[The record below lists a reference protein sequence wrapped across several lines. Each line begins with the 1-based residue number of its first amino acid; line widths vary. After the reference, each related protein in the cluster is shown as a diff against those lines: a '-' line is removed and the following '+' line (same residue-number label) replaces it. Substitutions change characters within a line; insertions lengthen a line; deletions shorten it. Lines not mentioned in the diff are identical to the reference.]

1 MTKHRRK
8 SKKYAVKEEQ
18 KQHVSLQQHRAM
30 SDNLHEKSEPDKE
43 TVFETPFSPRVNE
56 HVDLLKNTSSEEQ
69 RTNLVMQLQQTYG
82 NRYVQRLI
90 ESNRARTGEVDG
102 KETIE
107 NSQIRHRKDGEI
119 SVSRTAVKEAPPIP
133 ENKPWKKKPP
143 PVPTSKPWKDKKP
156 EEVKQVKIQDLAKKG
171 TDLGSKLK
179 GNELVNA
186 ADFAEGVKNVAEVKG
201 KKGFLDIMG
210 YISTGAGKV
219 AEGAGFVVDKVKGA
233 LKEGSAGAGVLNA
246 IKEILG
252 PIPDAVSTV
261 IGIIKVIYAA
271 ATKKTKE
278 GWEAVWETVKSGIG
292 TITSTVKTVFGLVGS
307 LGGYVPIVGGIAKGV
322 SAIIGFIEAAY
333 GTAKRILKWI
343 SMKKLLSKITEA
355 FKGTKAK
362 EGKEEEVKGKKE
374 RLKYIYEIN
383 VKRLKNIK
391 RELGEQFTGIIA
403 SGAKLVSGVVSV
415 VGGIVAMGG
424 VSAPVGAAISAFG
437 TVADVFGT
445 VISTIGKMGKYIP
458 KVGHAIRQVGRNI
471 AGKKNVFGKAFRAL
485 GFNAEKSSE
494 KKNEKRKEVVSSLV
508 DDVSKIKTTFNPV
521 GKDPDKLLEEV
532 KSEVPR
538 LEELDFELEAMG
550 VDKGDLYKLN
560 QEKSLGKRLK
570 GQIKLIYSGLK
581 SR

>member
-1 MTKHRRK
+1 MAKHRRK

-18 KQHVSLQQHRAM
+18 KQHVSLQQHRAS
-30 SDNLHEKSEPDKE
+30 SDNLHDKSEPDKS
-43 TVFETPFSPRVNE
+43 TIFETPFSPRMNE
-56 HVDLLKNTSSEEQ
+56 HAEMLNNTSSNEQ
-69 RTNLVMQLQQTYG
+69 RSNLVMQLQQTYG
-82 NRYVQRLI
+82 NRYVQRLL
-90 ESNRARTGEVDG
+90 ESTRERVDG
-102 KETIE
+102 NDDE
-107 NSQIRHRKDGEI
+107 NHRVQHRQEGELL
-119 SVSRTAVKEAPPIP
+119 VSRAAVKEAPPVP
-133 ENKPWKKKPP
+133 TNKPLKKKPP
-143 PVPTSKPWKDKKP
+143 PVPTSKPWREKP
-156 EEVKQVKIQDLAKKG
+156 AEEAKPVKIQDMTRSG
-171 TDLGSKLK
+171 TDLGGKLK
-179 GNELVNA
+179 GADLANV

-210 YISTGAGKV
+210 YVSMGAGKV
-219 AEGAGFVVDKVKGA
+219 VEGAGFVVEKVKGA
-233 LKEGSAGAGVLNA
+233 LKEGSTGAGILDAV
-246 IKEILG
+246 KEILG

-292 TITSTVKTVFGLVGS
+292 TITSTVKTVFNLVGS

-355 FKGTKAK
+355 FKETKAK

-374 RLKYIYEIN
+374 RLKYIHEIN
-383 VKRLKNIK
+383 VKRLRNIK

-403 SGAKLVSGVVSV
+403 SGAKLVSAVLSV
-415 VGGIVAMGG
+415 VGGVVALGG
-424 VSAPVGAAISAFG
+424 VSAPVGAVISAFG

-445 VISTIGKMGKYIP
+445 IVSVIGKLGKYIP

-471 AGKKNVFGKAFRAL
+471 AAKKNVFGKAFRAV
-485 GFNAEKSSE
+485 GFNPEKSTG
-494 KKNEKRKEVVSSLV
+494 KKDEKRKEIVSSLV
-508 DDVSKIKTTFNPV
+508 DDVSKLKTEFNPA
-521 GKDPDKLLEEV
+521 GKEPDKLLEEV
-532 KSEVPR
+532 KAEVPKF
-538 LEELDFELEAMG
+538 EELDFELEAMG
-550 VDKGDLYKLN
+550 VDKNELYNLN
-560 QEKSLGKRLK
+560 KEKSLGKRLK